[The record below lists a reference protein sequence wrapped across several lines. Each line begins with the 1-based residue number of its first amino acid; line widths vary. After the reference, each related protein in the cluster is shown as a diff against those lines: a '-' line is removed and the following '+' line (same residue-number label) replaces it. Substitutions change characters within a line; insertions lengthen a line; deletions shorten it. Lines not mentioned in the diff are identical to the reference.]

1 MVKDPPANAG
11 DAGTQGMQV
20 QSLGQEDSLEK
31 ERAIPVSILLWEI
44 PTIEE
49 PGGLK
54 STGLQSIGH
63 D

>member
-31 ERAIPVSILLWEI
+31 ERATPFSILPWEI
-44 PTIEE
+44 PMIEE

-54 STGLQSIGH
+54 SIGPQSIRH
-63 D
+63 N